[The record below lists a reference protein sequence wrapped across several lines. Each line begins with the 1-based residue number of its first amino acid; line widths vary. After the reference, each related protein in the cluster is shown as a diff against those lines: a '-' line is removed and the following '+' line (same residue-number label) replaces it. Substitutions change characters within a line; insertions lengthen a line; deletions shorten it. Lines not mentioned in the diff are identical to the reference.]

1 MEPVV
6 FRLPRVDPPEDE
18 SEFVLVHVSSAGRR
32 PLDLKL
38 IGTENSTEFSVSCK
52 VATRS
57 TAARLTLGLQF
68 HAFVN
73 EEANQISAI

>member
-1 MEPVV
+1 MEPVLL
-6 FRLPRVDPPEDE
+6 RLARLDPPEDE
-18 SEFVLVHVSSAGRR
+18 PAFVLVHVSSAGRR

-68 HAFVN
+68 YALVN
-73 EEANQISAI
+73 SEANQISVI

>member
-1 MEPVV
+1 VL
-6 FRLPRVDPPEDE
+6 RLPRVDPPEDE

-57 TAARLTLGLQF
+57 TAARLTHGLQF
-68 HAFVN
+68 HALVN
-73 EEANQISAI
+73 SGANQISVI

>member
-6 FRLPRVDPPEDE
+6 LRLPRLDPPEDE

-38 IGTENSTEFSVSCK
+38 IGTQGSDVFSVSCK

-57 TAARLTLGLQF
+57 TEAGLTLGLEF
-68 HAFVN
+68 HAL
-73 EEANQISAI
+73 IRGLIKSR

>member
-1 MEPVV
+1 VL
-6 FRLPRVDPPEDE
+6 RLPRVDPPVDE
-18 SEFVLVHVSSAGRR
+18 PEFVLVHVSPAGRR

-57 TAARLTLGLQF
+57 TAATLTLGLQF
-68 HAFVN
+68 HALVH
-73 EEANQISAI
+73 EEANQISVI